1 MSQKDEISYLKEKLN
16 FERRINEVDIKRTI
30 LVHINN
36 AADEKIAKALQELF
50 LDIYVYPEDIFE
62 RETIG
67 TLLADTEVKRRML
80 TNGKWNNL

>member
-30 LVHINN
+30 LVHIHN
-36 AADEKIAKALQELF
+36 AADEKIAKALQKLF

-67 TLLADTEVKRRML
+67 TLLMDTEVKRRLL
-80 TNGKWNNL
+80 TNGK

>member
-67 TLLADTEVKRRML
+67 TLLADTEVKRRLL
-80 TNGKWNNL
+80 TNEK

>member
-1 MSQKDEISYLKEKLN
+1 MSQKDEISYLKQKLN
-16 FERRINEVDIKRTI
+16 FERKINEVDIKRTI

-62 RETIG
+62 RETIS

-80 TNGKWNNL
+80 TNGK

>member
-36 AADEKIAKALQELF
+36 AADEKIAKALQKLF
-50 LDIYVYPEDIFE
+50 LDIYMYPEDIFE
-62 RETIG
+62 RETIS
-67 TLLADTEVKRRML
+67 TLLADTEVKRRLL
-80 TNGKWNNL
+80 TNEK

>member
-80 TNGKWNNL
+80 TNGK